1 MYLDE
6 YVSYLTN
13 ERHMAPNSLEAYK
26 RDVKDF
32 AGFMAGKGTADIDGC
47 TDTDIVSY
55 LLYLKEGDK
64 SASTINRK
72 LASLRSYYG
81 FLLEKRRI
89 SANPVTGIK
98 APKVERKEIDYLS
111 LEEVDRLLST
121 PDDTVKGKRDKAIL
135 ELMYATGIRVN
146 EIVAANVEDVNLR
159 IGFFT
164 CPGENA
170 GRARIVPIGRPA
182 REAMEEYLY
191 HARDAF
197 LAHVTDEETRMQQ
210 ARDSA
215 LFLNHRGQRMTR
227 QGLWKILK
235 EYGRKA
241 GIEEERVT
249 PHILRNSFAV
259 HMVQNG
265 ADLKSLQELLGHE
278 GLTATQ
284 AYLAV
289 TKSRIKD
296 VYDKTHPRA

>member
-1 MYLDE
+1 MRTRQ
-6 YVSYLTN
+6 YVEYLTK
-13 ERHMAPNSLEAYK
+13 EKHMAANSLEAYQ
-26 RDVKDF
+26 RDLKDF
-32 AGFMAGKGTADIDGC
+32 SRFMSEKGVGDIDRC
-47 TDTDIVSY
+47 TNTDVVSY
-55 LLYLKEGDK
+55 LLHLKEADK

-81 FLLEKRRI
+81 FLLERKHI
-89 SANPVTGIK
+89 DVNPAVGVK
-98 APKVERKEIDYLS
+98 APKVERKEIDYLT
-111 LEEVDRLLST
+111 LEEVDKLLAT
-121 PDDTVKGKRDKAIL
+121 PDDTVKGKRDRAIL

-146 EIVAANVEDVNLR
+146 EIIASNVEDVNLR

-164 CPGENA
+164 CPGEANK
-170 GRARIVPIGRPA
+170 ARIVPIGRPA
-182 REAMEEYLY
+182 REALEEYLY
-191 HARDAF
+191 RARDAF
-197 LAHVTDEETRMQQ
+197 LTHTPSNGRKRKADK
-210 ARDSA
+210 A

-241 GIEEERVT
+241 GIEDSRVT

-265 ADLKSLQELLGHE
+265 ADIKSLQELLGHE

-284 AYLAV
+284 AYLTV

-296 VYDKTHPRA
+296 VYDKAHPRA